1 MEITSD
7 EDPMKHIIQASVPEK
22 ARYTCDI
29 TGGALPNGP
38 SATIV
43 IRCGYGS
50 PYDGSVFELDLSAEA
65 AETLL
70 PLIRVLLVGASLEP
84 HRTEAFLNPGPMR
97 ERRITP
103 SGRAKLIRQLGKIV
117 SDQHLKSGVRRRK
130 RRAHG

>member
-1 MEITSD
+1 
-7 EDPMKHIIQASVPEK
+7 MKHIIRASVPEK

-29 TGGALPNGP
+29 TGVLLPNGP

-50 PYDGSVFELDLSAEA
+50 SHDGSVFELDLSAEA

-70 PLIRVLLVGASLEP
+70 PLIRAMLVGASLEP
-84 HRTEAFLNPGPMR
+84 HRTEDFLNTGPLC

-103 SGRAKLIRQLGKIV
+103 SGRAKLIRQLGKII
-117 SDQHLKSGVRRRK
+117 SDPHLKSGGRRRK
-130 RRAHG
+130 RTARG